1 MVNAIVSI
9 SNTSSTAGVTF
20 QSSESIM
27 KAKALYRNL
36 VHDKSI
42 EASLDVDGRKQF
54 DTVMSS
60 KRHDIKY
67 GFVWIPHAY
76 WVVNNERVAEL
87 SGNFFNIINL

>member
-1 MVNAIVSI
+1 MFNAILSI
-9 SNTSSTAGVTF
+9 SNTSSTAGLSF
-20 QSSESIM
+20 QSSKSIM

-36 VHDKSI
+36 AYDKSI

-54 DTVMSS
+54 DTVMSL

-76 WVVNNERVAEL
+76 WVVNNERIAEL
-87 SGNFFNIINL
+87 SG